1 MKPVRYLDEAR
12 AEFLHE
18 VQYFSAVS
26 PGLGKRFDEAVQKAE
41 ALAAEFAEVGSPYKH
56 GTRRVFPGRFKFSI
70 VYLAR
75 PHEVVVVAVAPFKR
89 KPGYWRSRIS
99 ATS

>member
-1 MKPVRYLDEAR
+1 MRTVRYLDEAR

-18 VQYFSAVS
+18 IEYFTSVS
-26 PGLGKRFDEAVQKAE
+26 PRIGERFDKAIQKAE
-41 ALAAEFAEVGSPYKH
+41 RLAAEFAEMGSPYKY
-56 GTRRVFPGRFKFSI
+56 GTRRVFPGKFRFSL

-75 PHEVVVVAVAPFKR
+75 PSEVVVIAVAPFKR

-99 ATS
+99 AA